1 MFEGHDQALAV
12 LLREA
17 GLLSPAAL
25 ARLGDECRATN
36 ESLADAA
43 VERGLVGRVELL
55 RTVAAQLGLRWVEEL
70 PPAIPETIA
79 ASLPGNLAQRY
90 GVVPWRADHRSV
102 ILLAADPFAGGLAG
116 DLSFALG
123 REVELAVADPAR
135 IAKLLSDHYGADAT
149 GASGAG
155 TGGRRALS
163 ADENGAEFTAAD
175 LERQA
180 AETPVVRFVNRILR
194 QAVRDHASDV
204 HFEPFEGDFKV
215 RCRVDGTLRD
225 ESPPP
230 SRYALPVIS
239 RLKVLAGLNIAERRV
254 PQDGRIRFPVDGRCV
269 DLRMSTLP
277 TQAGESVVL
286 RVLDQTSAPLML
298 SELGLSG
305 LVEAGVREIVHRPN
319 GILLVTGPTG
329 SGKTT
334 TLYGCL
340 RIINT
345 LEQKIL
351 TAEDPVEYEIEG
363 ILQLPVNP
371 AIGLTFASALRAFLR
386 QDPDVL
392 MVGEIRDLETGRIAI
407 QAALTGHLVLS
418 TLHTNDAVGA
428 VTRLIDMG
436 VEPFLLSATL
446 EGVLA
451 QRLVR
456 RICPDCRE
464 PVEPAAAALPA
475 GSGFEPAQ
483 IEGHRFFRGRGC
495 TACRE
500 TGYKGRIGLFEW
512 LRMDEAIRELVLQR
526 APAPAIQ
533 RLAVASGM
541 ETLRAAGLRVVF
553 DGLTTLEEVRRYV

>member
-1 MFEGHDQALAV
+1 
-12 LLREA
+12 
-17 GLLSPAAL
+17 
-25 ARLGDECRATN
+25 
-36 ESLADAA
+36 
-43 VERGLVGRVELL
+43 
-55 RTVAAQLGLRWVEEL
+55 
-70 PPAIPETIA
+70 
-79 ASLPGNLAQRY
+79 
-90 GVVPWRADHRSV
+90 
-102 ILLAADPFAGGLAG
+102 
-116 DLSFALG
+116 
-123 REVELAVADPAR
+123 
-135 IAKLLSDHYGADAT
+135 
-149 GASGAG
+149 
-155 TGGRRALS
+155 
-163 ADENGAEFTAAD
+163 
-175 LERQA
+175 
-180 AETPVVRFVNRILR
+180 
-194 QAVRDHASDV
+194 
-204 HFEPFEGDFKV
+204 
-215 RCRVDGTLRD
+215 
-225 ESPPP
+225 
-230 SRYALPVIS
+230 
-239 RLKVLAGLNIAERRV
+239 
-254 PQDGRIRFPVDGRCV
+254 
-269 DLRMSTLP
+269 
-277 TQAGESVVL
+277 
-286 RVLDQTSAPLML
+286 
-298 SELGLSG
+298 
-305 LVEAGVREIVHRPN
+305 VEAGVREIVHRPN

-345 LEQKIL
+345 SELKIL
-351 TAEDPVEYEIEG
+351 TAEDPVEYGIEG

-541 ETLRAAGLRVVF
+541 ETLRAAGLRAVF

>member
-1 MFEGHDQALAV
+1 MFEGHDQAVAV

-25 ARLGDECRATN
+25 ARLGEECRATG
-36 ESLADAA
+36 ESFAGAA
-43 VERGLVGRVELL
+43 VDRGLVGRAEML
-55 RTVAAQLGLRWVEEL
+55 RGVAAHLGLRCVEEL
-70 PPAIPETIA
+70 RPVIPEGIA
-79 ASLPGNLAQRY
+79 ASMSGELAQRY

-102 ILLAADPFAGGLAG
+102 VLLAIDPFDSRLAG

-123 REVELAVADPAR
+123 KEVQLAVADPAW
-135 IAKLLSDHYGADAT
+135 IAKLLSDHYGA
-149 GASGAG
+149 GAREAARPPAG
-155 TGGRRALS
+155 VYLAASREENRANFS
-163 ADENGAEFTAAD
+163 AAD

-230 SRYALPVIS
+230 PRFALPVIS

-286 RVLDQTSAPLML
+286 RVLDQTTAPLTL
-298 SELGLSG
+298 PELGLSAA
-305 LVEAGVREIVHRPN
+305 VEAGVREIVHRPN
-319 GILLVTGPTG
+319 GLLLVTGPTG

-345 LEQKIL
+345 PELKIL

-363 ILQLPVNP
+363 ILQLPVNA
-371 AIGLTFASALRAFLR
+371 AIGLTFASALRSFLR

-418 TLHTNDAVGA
+418 SLHTNDAVGA
-428 VTRLIDMG
+428 VARLVDMG
-436 VEPFLLSATL
+436 VEPFLVGATL

-451 QRLVR
+451 QRLAR
-456 RICPDCRE
+456 RICPFCRE
-464 PVEPAAAALPA
+464 PVEPPAALLA
-475 GSGFEPAQ
+475 AFDLEPAQ
-483 IEGHRFFRGRGC
+483 IEGHRFFRGCGC
-495 TACRE
+495 AACRQ

-512 LRMDEAIRELVLQR
+512 LKMSESLRELVLQR

-541 ETLRAAGLRVVF
+541 ETLRAAGLRAVF

>member
-1 MFEGHDQALAV
+1 
-12 LLREA
+12 
-17 GLLSPAAL
+17 
-25 ARLGDECRATN
+25 
-36 ESLADAA
+36 
-43 VERGLVGRVELL
+43 
-55 RTVAAQLGLRWVEEL
+55 
-70 PPAIPETIA
+70 
-79 ASLPGNLAQRY
+79 
-90 GVVPWRADHRSV
+90 
-102 ILLAADPFAGGLAG
+102 
-116 DLSFALG
+116 
-123 REVELAVADPAR
+123 
-135 IAKLLSDHYGADAT
+135 
-149 GASGAG
+149 
-155 TGGRRALS
+155 
-163 ADENGAEFTAAD
+163 
-175 LERQA
+175 
-180 AETPVVRFVNRILR
+180 
-194 QAVRDHASDV
+194 
-204 HFEPFEGDFKV
+204 
-215 RCRVDGTLRD
+215 
-225 ESPPP
+225 
-230 SRYALPVIS
+230 
-239 RLKVLAGLNIAERRV
+239 
-254 PQDGRIRFPVDGRCV
+254 
-269 DLRMSTLP
+269 MSTLP

-286 RVLDQTSAPLML
+286 RVLDQTSAPLTL

-305 LVEAGVREIVHRPN
+305 LVETGVREIVHRPN

-345 LEQKIL
+345 SERKIL

-371 AIGLTFASALRAFLR
+371 AIGLTFASALRSFLR

-464 PVEPAAAALPA
+464 PVEPAAALPA

-495 TACRE
+495 PACRQ
-500 TGYKGRIGLFEW
+500 TGYKGRLGLFEW

-541 ETLRAAGLRVVF
+541 ETLRAAGRRAVL
-553 DGLTTLEEVRRYV
+553 DGLTTIEEVRRYV